1 MFALQLILTI
11 TDNEMKLKNYAK
23 YAFIL
28 LFLIMV
34 FTEQSI
40 EPEHYTL
47 FYGCTGIILLLFI
60 IVIAIE
66 NNIKF

>member
-1 MFALQLILTI
+1 
-11 TDNEMKLKNYAK
+11 MKLKNYAK

-47 FYGCTGIILLLFI
+47 FYGCAVIILLLFI

-66 NNIKF
+66 NNIKL

>member
-1 MFALQLILTI
+1 
-11 TDNEMKLKNYAK
+11 MKLKNYAK

-47 FYGCTGIILLLFI
+47 FYGCTGMILVLFI

-66 NNIKF
+66 NNLKF

>member
-1 MFALQLILTI
+1 
-11 TDNEMKLKNYAK
+11 MKLKNYAK

-28 LFLIMV
+28 LFLIIV

-40 EPEHYTL
+40 EPKHYTL
-47 FYGCTGIILLLFI
+47 FYGCAGLILLLFI

-66 NNIKF
+66 NNLKF